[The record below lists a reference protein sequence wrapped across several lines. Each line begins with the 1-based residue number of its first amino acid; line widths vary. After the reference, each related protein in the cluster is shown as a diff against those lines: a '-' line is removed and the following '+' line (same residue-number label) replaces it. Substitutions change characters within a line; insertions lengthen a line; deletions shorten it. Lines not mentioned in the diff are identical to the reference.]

1 MRSARTNLG
10 RLSRRL
16 GIVDEFT
23 DILERRRRKTSDETR
38 VALLAAMGFDG
49 SSERKAEE
57 ALASLDR
64 EERTRILPSVQVA
77 SQGNR
82 AAGQTVL
89 RLPDE
94 YSGTYRWRLELRKE
108 NGETSCR
115 TGRISRGGS
124 SRAVSIPLPRRLT
137 PGYHSV
143 HVEVSTPGR
152 GGQSAEQA
160 LIVTPGKCF
169 TLEEATRG
177 KRGFGIWT
185 NLYSVRSRRDW
196 GAGDL
201 TDLGKLCREA
211 ARNGACF
218 VGFNPLHAILNKGHD
233 ISPYSPVSRIHRNPL
248 YLDPVTIP
256 EWSEST
262 EARQLYSSPG
272 FNERLETLRSQKVVA
287 YQRVMELKLRVLE
300 ALYKTFEKRHGDE
313 RSRRGKQF
321 KRYLAT
327 EGQNL
332 IDFAT
337 FCSMEE
343 TLRRKGFT
351 ADWRAWPPQY
361 RDPLSSEVR
370 RFRERHERRIRFLCY
385 LQFEMD
391 RQLGQVENKA
401 RKAGLT
407 IGLYQDLALGV
418 SPSGS
423 DTWSRPRLFAGNVRL
438 GAPPDSYSRAGQN
451 WDLPPVDPRRLRKDE
466 YGYWRDVLRS
476 TFHHSG
482 AVRIDHIIG
491 LRHQYWIPK
500 GCSPVDGAYV
510 RQPADDLLGILAL
523 ESHRQKTIVIGEDL
537 GTVPRGLQSLLARWG
552 IISSRLLY
560 FERSRR
566 GTVKPTA
573 GITNRALL
581 CVHNHDLPPLAG
593 YWSGADLRIRRKD
606 GQFETNEAQDEAR
619 IDRLKWKQ
627 ALLRR
632 LRAEGL
638 WSNVMDPNSFEDVF
652 TSVHN
657 FLCKTQAP
665 IIGISLDDL
674 ARESSPVNLPGV
686 PPERCGNWSRKMSRC
701 LTGILRDPFTRK
713 ALRNFRENLQSGQ
726 WK

>member
-1 MRSARTNLG
+1 
-10 RLSRRL
+10 
-16 GIVDEFT
+16 
-23 DILERRRRKTSDETR
+23 
-38 VALLAAMGFDG
+38 MGFDG

-64 EERTRILPSVQVA
+64 EERTRILPSVQVV

-108 NGETSCR
+108 NGETSRR

-185 NLYSVRSRRDW
+185 NLYSIRSRRDW

-218 VGFNPLHAILNKGHD
+218 VGFNPLHAIRNKGHD

-248 YLDPVTIP
+248 YLDPEAIP

-300 ALYKTFEKRHGDE
+300 ALFKTFEKRHGDE
-313 RSRRGKQF
+313 QSRRGKQF

-351 ADWRAWPPQY
+351 ADWRAWPPRY

-423 DTWSRPRLFAGNVRL
+423 ETWSRPRLFAGTVRL
-438 GAPPDSYSRAGQN
+438 GAPPTVIRGLVKTG
-451 WDLPPVDPRRLRKDE
+451 DLPPVDPPPPEEGRVRVLEGRSAFNVPPLGSGSNRSQSSGFVTSTGSPRGVPRLTELRAPTRRRFAGHIGVGEPSAKDDRHRGGPGNRSPGPPVPAGAMGDHLVPPPLLR
-466 YGYWRDVLRS
+466 
-476 TFHHSG
+476 
-482 AVRIDHIIG
+482 
-491 LRHQYWIPK
+491 
-500 GCSPVDGAYV
+500 
-510 RQPADDLLGILAL
+510 
-523 ESHRQKTIVIGEDL
+523 
-537 GTVPRGLQSLLARWG
+537 TVPAAAR
-552 IISSRLLY
+552 SNRLPESQTGAS
-560 FERSRR
+560 FASITMTCRRWPAIGVERTSAFAEKTDNLKRMR
-566 GTVKPTA
+566 
-573 GITNRALL
+573 
-581 CVHNHDLPPLAG
+581 
-593 YWSGADLRIRRKD
+593 
-606 GQFETNEAQDEAR
+606 AQDEAR

-638 WSNVMDPNSFEDVF
+638 WSDVMDPNSFEDVF

-657 FLCKTQAP
+657 FLCKTRAP

-686 PPERCGNWSRKMSRC
+686 PPERYGNWSRKMSRC

-713 ALRNFRENLQSGQ
+713 ALHNFRENLQSGQ

>member
-49 SSERKAEE
+49 TSERKAAE
-57 ALASLDR
+57 ALAGLER
-64 EERTRILPSVQVA
+64 EERTRILPPVLVA
-77 SQGNR
+77 RQGGR
-82 AAGQTVL
+82 AAEQAVL

-94 YSGTYRWRLELRKE
+94 FSGACGWRLDLRKE
-108 NGETSCR
+108 DGETSRR
-115 TGRISRGGS
+115 TGRISRRGS
-124 SRAVSIPLPRRLT
+124 SRTVSIPLPRRLT
-137 PGYHSV
+137 PGYHSLR
-143 HVEVSTPGR
+143 VEVSTPGR
-152 GGQSAEQA
+152 GGQSAEQT

-177 KRGFGIWT
+177 KRGFGIWA

-201 TDLGKLCREA
+201 TDLGALCREA
-211 ARNGACF
+211 ARNGAWF
-218 VGFNPLHAILNKGHD
+218 VGFNPLHATRNQGRD
-233 ISPYSPVSRIHRNPL
+233 ISPYSPVSRIYRNPL
-248 YLDPVTIP
+248 YLDPETIP
-256 EWSEST
+256 EWSESA
-262 EARQLYSSPG
+262 EARRLYSSPG
-272 FNERLETLRSQKVVA
+272 FNGRLDTLRSQKGVA

-300 ALYKTFEKRHGDE
+300 ALFGTFEKRRGDE
-313 RSRRGKQF
+313 RSRRGKRF
-321 KRYLAT
+321 MRYLAA
-327 EGQNL
+327 EGRNL

-361 RDPLSSEVR
+361 RDPLSPEVR
-370 RFRERHERRIRFLCY
+370 RFRERHERRIRFFCY

-391 RQLGQVENKA
+391 RQLEQVKEKA

-407 IGLYQDLALGV
+407 IGLFQDLALGV

-423 DTWSRPRLFAGNVRL
+423 DAWSRPRLFAGAARL

-451 WDLPPVDPRRLRKDE
+451 WDLPPVDPRRLRTCR

-476 TFHHSG
+476 TFDRSG

-491 LRHQYWIPK
+491 LRHQYWIPE
-500 GCSPVDGAYV
+500 GRSPVDGAYV

-523 ESHRQKTIVIGEDL
+523 ESRRQKAIVIGEDL

-566 GTVKPTA
+566 GTVKPAA

-593 YWSGADLRIRRKD
+593 YWSGADLRLRGRC
-606 GQFETNEAQDEAR
+606 GQFETDEAQNEAG
-619 IDRLKWKQ
+619 IDRLKWKK

-638 WSNVMDPNSFEDVF
+638 WSDGLDPNSSEDVLAA
-652 TSVHN
+652 VHS
-657 FLCKTQAP
+657 FLCKTRAP

-686 PPERCGNWSRKMSRC
+686 PPERYGNWSRKMSRC
-701 LTGILRDPFTRK
+701 LTEILRDPFTRK
-713 ALRNFRENLQSGQ
+713 AFRGLRENLQSGQ
-726 WK
+726 RK